1 MHATTD
7 EVVAIAEAL
16 KPFDGLYS
24 THMRDEA
31 NHILASI
38 EETLEIGKRAGVQ
51 VQISHHKCSL
61 PENYG
66 RSIQTL
72 PLLEAYARTQQLAYD
87 VYPYPAGSTV
97 LMPDRLREDVKV
109 MITWSV
115 PHPEMAGRY
124 LHEIARGWNT
134 DIKAAAEQLLPAG
147 QISFQMD
154 EDDVQ
159 RIMAHPM
166 SMIGSDGIPHDAHP
180 HPRLWGTFPRVL
192 GHYVR
197 GLGLFSMETAIHKM
211 TGRCADA
218 YGIVDRGVLREGAY
232 ADLVLFDPAT
242 VIDAATFENPKLP
255 SIGIEEV
262 WANGVATFKSG
273 KGATG
278 ERPGRVVTRHKA

>member
-1 MHATTD
+1 
-7 EVVAIAEAL
+7 
-16 KPFDGLYS
+16 
-24 THMRDEA
+24 
-31 NHILASI
+31 
-38 EETLEIGKRAGVQ
+38 
-51 VQISHHKCSL
+51 
-61 PENYG
+61 
-66 RSIQTL
+66 
-72 PLLEAYARTQQLAYD
+72 
-87 VYPYPAGSTV
+87 
-97 LMPDRLREDVKV
+97 MPDRLHPDVKV

-115 PHPEMAGRY
+115 PHPEMAGKY

-134 DIKAAAEQLLPAG
+134 DVKSAAEQLLPAG

-192 GHYVR
+192 GHYAR
-197 GLGLFSMETAIHKM
+197 GLGLFSMEVAIHKM
-211 TGRCADA
+211 TGRCAEA
-218 YGIVDRGVLREGAY
+218 YGIVDRGILREGAY

-262 WANGVATFKSG
+262 WLNGVPTFRAG

-278 ERPGRVVTRHKA
+278 ERPGRLVTRHKP